1 MFSKT
6 CDYALRASVF
16 VTQNSQSGRKLS
28 IPEIAR
34 EIESPEHFTGKI
46 LQTLVKEHII
56 QSSKGPG
63 GGFYVDLEATPTPV
77 MRVLEAFGCEKFFY
91 RCALGL
97 KQCSDRFPCP
107 MHEAFKPFREGL
119 KNLVEGT
126 TIQMLAAGLDAGHT
140 RLSNS
145 RS

>member
-16 VTQNSQSGRKLS
+16 VAQNSPSGRKLS

-46 LQTLVKEHII
+46 LQTLVKSGII

-63 GGFYVDLEATPTPV
+63 GGFFVDQQAAPTPV

-107 MHEAFKPFREGL
+107 MHEEFKPYREGL
-119 KNLVEGT
+119 KNLVERT
-126 TIQMLAAGLDAGHT
+126 TIQMLAAEIRQGHT
-140 RLSNS
+140 RLTNIMG
-145 RS
+145 